1 LDRLTLKNVKISL
14 KGKKRPSSHPPAYVE
29 ATYFEQ
35 ISTADFAN
43 FIATQVRRKAL
54 APKTANRYREVLT
67 RLYNWAMTQNGIRM
81 PGGKNP
87 ASKVEAYKERAS
99 AISFLTLE
107 QIESQLTALKDH
119 PKLQVMV
126 AVYIYA
132 GLRREELCWLT
143 VADMDFSA
151 GSNGMIR
158 ICAKTINGTFWEPK
172 TKSNRAVPISSTL
185 RTYLDRYTPADDVT
199 GDLFF
204 STPND
209 CQWDPDNL
217 SRSLR
222 NVNEAAGLDWTCL
235 EFRHTFGSQLAMKGE
250 SLYKISAIMGNSP
263 EICRKHYAA
272 LLPESLIA
280 SVEFGGSVILTPE
293 PPAPKPTA
301 EVIPFERPRLKL
313 VVNNR

>member
-1 LDRLTLKNVKISL
+1 
-14 KGKKRPSSHPPAYVE
+14 
-29 ATYFEQ
+29 
-35 ISTADFAN
+35 
-43 FIATQVRRKAL
+43 
-54 APKTANRYREVLT
+54 
-67 RLYNWAMTQNGIRM
+67 MTQNGIRM

-87 ASKVEAYKERAS
+87 AAKVESYKERTS
-99 AISFLTLE
+99 LISFLTLE
-107 QIESQLTALKDH
+107 QIEEQLTALQDH

-143 VADMDFSA
+143 VGDLDFSV

-158 ICAKTINGTFWEPK
+158 LCAKTVNGTFWEPK

-185 RTYLDRYTPADDVT
+185 RAYLDRYAPADVT
-199 GDLFF
+199 GNLFF

-217 SRSLR
+217 SRAIR
-222 NVNEAAGLDWTCL
+222 GANEAADLDWSCL
-235 EFRHTFGSQLAMKGE
+235 DFRHTFGSQLAMKGE

-280 SVEFGGSVILTPE
+280 SVEFGGSSIKLAPE
-293 PPAPKPTA
+293 SPTPKPTA
-301 EVIPFERPRLKL
+301 EIIPFERTILKV